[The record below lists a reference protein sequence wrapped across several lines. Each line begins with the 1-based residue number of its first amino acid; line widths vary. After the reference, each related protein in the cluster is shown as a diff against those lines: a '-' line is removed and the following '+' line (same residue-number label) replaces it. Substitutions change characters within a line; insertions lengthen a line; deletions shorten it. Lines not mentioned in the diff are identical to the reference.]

1 MTEAEWLAGTDVSR
15 MLRFLRFQR
24 DQAGPRKFR
33 LFACAC
39 CRRVW
44 EALNPGQRQAVETAE
59 RYADR
64 GAKRAELKAARPDS
78 RDEAGG
84 HWAAVWAA
92 RAAAAPRDMAQA
104 AGAAARDCRDVRAA
118 ADCPRYQHPS
128 FRRWLEAGLAVKNAE
143 EAAQREL
150 LLDIFGNPFRPAT
163 VDPDWLARQGGA
175 AARLARGLY
184 DEGRFA
190 DLPVLA
196 DALEE
201 AGCAD
206 ETVLAHCRGGGP
218 HVRGC
223 WVLDLLLGKK

>member
-1 MTEAEWLAGTDVSR
+1 MTEAEWRAGTDVGR
-15 MLRFLRFQR
+15 MLRFLRG
-24 DQAGPRKFR
+24 QAGPRKFR

-44 EALNPGQRQAVETAE
+44 EALSPNQRRAVEAAE

-64 GAKRAELKAARPDS
+64 AIRLADLKAARPPL
-78 RDEAGG
+78 RDEPGA
-84 HWAAVWAA
+84 HWAAVWAV
-92 RAAAAPRDMAQA
+92 RAAAAPRDVAHS

-118 ADCPRYQHPS
+118 LGWPVPQPPEPRK
-128 FRRWLEAGLAVKNAE
+128 WLTAGEGVKTAE

-150 LLDIFGNPFRPAT
+150 LCDVFGDPFRPAVIDPAWRAWRDGT
-163 VDPDWLARQGGA
+163 VP
-175 AARLARGLY
+175 RLARGLY
-184 DEGRFA
+184 EEGRFA

-206 ETVLAHCRGGGP
+206 ERLLGHCRSGGA

-223 WVLDLLLGKK
+223 WVLDLLLDKR

>member
-1 MTEAEWLAGTDVSR
+1 MTEAEWRAGTDVSR
-15 MLRFLRFQR
+15 MLRYLRG
-24 DQAGPRKFR
+24 QASPRKFR

-44 EALNPGQRQAVETAE
+44 GALGPGQRRAVETAE

-64 GAKRAELKAARPDS
+64 LVRLRELEAARPDF

-92 RAAAAPRDMAQA
+92 RSAAAPRDVAKTA
-104 AGAAARDCRDVRAA
+104 AAAARDCRDVRAA
-118 ADCPRYQHPS
+118 ADCPRHQHPA
-128 FRRWLEAGLAVKNAE
+128 FRQWLEAGLAVKTAE

-150 LLDIFGNPFRPAT
+150 LWDVFGSPFRPAA
-163 VDPDWLARQGGA
+163 VGPAWLAWQGGTA
-175 AARLARGLY
+175 PRLARGIY

-196 DALEE
+196 DALED

-206 ETVLAHCRGGGP
+206 EQVLGHCRGRGP

-223 WVLDLLLGKK
+223 WVLDLLLGKR

>member
-1 MTEAEWLAGTDVSR
+1 MTEAEWLAGADVGR
-15 MLRFLRFQR
+15 MLRLLR

-44 EALNPGQRQAVETAE
+44 EALTPNQRRAVELAE

-64 GAKRAELKAARPDS
+64 AVRLAELKAARPDF
-78 RDEAGG
+78 RDETSG

-92 RAAAAPRDMAQA
+92 RAAAAPRDMALA

-118 ADCPRYQHPS
+118 ADCPRHRHPA
-128 FRRWLEAGLAVKNAE
+128 FRTWVVAALAVKTAE
-143 EAAQREL
+143 EAAQRAL
-150 LLDIFGNPFRPAT
+150 LRDLFGNPFRPAP
-163 VDPDWLARQGGA
+163 VDPAWLAWHDGTVP
-175 AARLARGLY
+175 RLARGLY

-201 AGCAD
+201 AGCGD
-206 ETVLAHCRGGGP
+206 EALLAHCRGAGP

-223 WVLDLLLGKK
+223 WVLDLLLGKR

>member
-1 MTEAEWLAGTDVSR
+1 MTEAEWLAETDVSR
-15 MLRFLRFQR
+15 MLRFLR
-24 DQAGPRKFR
+24 DQVGPRKFR

-44 EALNPGQRQAVETAE
+44 EGLSPGQRRAVELAE
-59 RYADR
+59 CYADR
-64 GAKRAELKAARPDS
+64 GVRLAELKAARPGF
-78 RDEAGG
+78 RDEPGA

-92 RAAAAPRDMAQA
+92 RAAAAPRDISHS

-118 ADCPRYQHPS
+118 LDWPTPEPPDPQ
-128 FRRWLEAGLAVKNAE
+128 RWLKAGDAIKVAE
-143 EAAQREL
+143 EAVQRKL
-150 LLDIFGNPFRPAT
+150 LRDIFGNPFHPAA
-163 VDPDWLARQGGA
+163 VDPGWRARQGGT
-175 AARLARGLY
+175 AARLARGIY

-206 ETVLAHCRGGGP
+206 EAVLAHCRGGGP

>member
-1 MTEAEWLAGTDVSR
+1 MTEAEWLAGTDISR
-15 MLRFLRFQR
+15 MLRHLRG
-24 DQAGPRKFR
+24 QAGPRKFR

-44 EALNPGQRQAVETAE
+44 EALTPTHRGAVESAE

-64 GAKRAELKAARPDS
+64 GIRLEELKAARPDF
-78 RDEAGG
+78 RDALDG

-92 RAAAAPRDMAQA
+92 RAAAAPRDIAKA

-118 ADCPRYQHPS
+118 ADCPRSPHAD
-128 FRRWLEAGLAVKNAE
+128 FRRWLEAALAVKTAE

-150 LLDIFGNPFRPAT
+150 LRDVFGNPFRPAA
-163 VDPDWLARQGGA
+163 VDPAWLARHDGA
-175 AARLARGLY
+175 VPRLAQGIY